1 MFRKY
6 FFLTL
11 AASSLLFV
19 SVLVASAQTGELR
32 GHVKLKQADGTMVP
46 GADAAIDVYRTDLS
60 GKYNTKTNKKGE
72 FVFAGLPYVGT
83 YIIGVSLPG
92 ATPDFQPNV
101 KVGRDV
107 DYELVLQPGDG
118 KRLTLDEINA
128 LNKRGSTASAA
139 SGGAK
144 ESAADKA
151 KREELLAKNKE
162 IIEKN
167 KKAEEANTVI
177 ARTFKGGNDLLL
189 AAGEASK
196 ANNREEAIKKY
207 GEAIAQYDEGLA
219 ADAEQPAILTN
230 KALALKARGVDRYNL
245 AISTKDD
252 AARTSGLEGAKSDF
266 KAAAETTGRAL
277 ELLKAQS
284 PGADPAAQ
292 ARYNTNKLSALSV
305 HAEAMRLYVTK
316 ADATQA
322 DAGSAAYQEY
332 IAAETDPVKKARA
345 QRDAAQM
352 LLDAGAG
359 DKAYV
364 EFQKILATTPDDP
377 DASLGAGLS
386 LFSTGD
392 KTKYQQA
399 ANFLQKFVDVAP
411 DTHKFKADAK
421 AILIELKN
429 TENVVPEK
437 TAPARRRRP

>member
-6 FFLTL
+6 FSLTL
-11 AASSLLFV
+11 AASTLLFA
-19 SVLVASAQTGELR
+19 SVLLASAQTAQLR

-46 GADAAIDVYRTDLS
+46 AAEAAIDVYRTDVT

-72 FVFAGLPYVGT
+72 WSFAGLPFVGT
-83 YIIGVSLPG
+83 YLIAVSLPG
-92 ATPDFQPNV
+92 AQPNYLSNV
-101 KVGRDV
+101 KVGGDL
-107 DYELVLQPGDG
+107 DYETILQPGDG

-128 LNKRGSTASAA
+128 IVKGGGNKSAA
-139 SGGAK
+139 PGAAA
-144 ESAADKA
+144 ESPADKA
-151 KREELLAKNKE
+151 KRAELEAKNKE
-162 IIEKN
+162 IVEKN
-167 KKAEEANTVI
+167 KKAEETNTVI

-189 AAGEASK
+189 AGGEASK
-196 ANNREEAIKKY
+196 ANNRDEAIKKF

-219 ADAEQPAILTN
+219 ADPEQPAILTN
-230 KALALKARGVDRYNL
+230 KGLALKARGVDRYNL
-245 AISTKDD
+245 AISTKDET
-252 AARTSGLEGAKSDF
+252 AKTSGLEGAKSDF
-266 KAAAETTGRAL
+266 KAAAEATGKAL

-284 PGADPAAQ
+284 PGGDPAAQ

-316 ADATQA
+316 GDPSQA
-322 DAGSAAYQEY
+322 DAGSTAYQEY
-332 IAAETDPVKKARA
+332 IAAEPDPAKKARA

-359 DKAYV
+359 EKAYA
-364 EFQKILATTPDDP
+364 EFQKILVTTPDDP
-377 DASLGAGLS
+377 DATLGAGLS

-392 KTKYQQA
+392 KAKYQEA
-399 ANFLQKFVDVAP
+399 ANYLQKFVDVAP

-437 TAPARRRRP
+437 TTPARRRRP